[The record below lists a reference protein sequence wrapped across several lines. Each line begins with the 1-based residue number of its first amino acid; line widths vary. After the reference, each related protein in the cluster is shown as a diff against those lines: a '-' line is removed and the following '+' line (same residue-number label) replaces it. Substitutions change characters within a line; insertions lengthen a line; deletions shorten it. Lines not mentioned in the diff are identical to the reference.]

1 MDDKHDRNQGG
12 PSWKHRRRLI
22 YASYVLGAGMVI
34 FGAVTYLTDTQVGS
48 QMVIG
53 GVGLIT
59 VILTAY
65 TGFAAYEDT
74 RLWNKDNYF
83 IKMGGSAEE
92 ELDNNNPDGL

>member
-1 MDDKHDRNQGG
+1 MTG

-22 YASYVLGAGMVI
+22 YASFFIGAFMIG
-34 FGAVTYLTDTQVGS
+34 FGAVTYATDTQVGS
-48 QMVIG
+48 QLVIG

-74 RLWNKDNYF
+74 KLWKQED
-83 IKMGGSAEE
+83 
-92 ELDNNNPDGL
+92 DGE

>member
-1 MDDKHDRNQGG
+1 VTG

-22 YASYVLGAGMVI
+22 YASFFIGAFMIG
-34 FGAVTYLTDTQVGS
+34 FGAVTYATDAQVSS
-48 QMVIG
+48 QLVIG

-74 RLWNKDNYF
+74 KLWKQED
-83 IKMGGSAEE
+83 
-92 ELDNNNPDGL
+92 DGE

>member
-1 MDDKHDRNQGG
+1 VGAVTG

-22 YASYVLGAGMVI
+22 YASYVLGAGMII
-34 FGAVTYLTDTQVGS
+34 FGALTYLTDTQVGS

-65 TGFAAYEDT
+65 TGFAAYEDVK
-74 RLWNKDNYF
+74 LWK
-83 IKMGGSAEE
+83 EE
-92 ELDNNNPDGL
+92 NPDEQA

>member
-1 MDDKHDRNQGG
+1 MSDRLDRNEGM

-34 FGAVTYLTDTQVGS
+34 FGAMTYATDTQVGS

-83 IKMGGSAEE
+83 IKMGEG
-92 ELDNNNPDGL
+92 NPASDENTDDI